1 MVVLGRKGLKYF
13 FIYQL
18 YNEEVPEYEIL
29 LSPSYSG
36 NPINEDT
43 EDSLYFDQIPVQYP
57 DYYQDLSKDAL
68 ESFYDSLDGK
78 LHTFFSRITF
88 YIAFLKVESAVL
100 PTEAPPTTSPE
111 TTTTSTTA
119 SAAPRHAMRRMT
131 KERRGMMEEPIFRL
145 DSARDPQFMYRGR
158 KKRSAPI
165 PPFVQKNRL

>member
-1 MVVLGRKGLKYF
+1 MSFKLSIFRWFHFYGIPGQNRVKIF
-13 FIYQL
+13 IIYQL

-78 LHTFFSRITF
+78 VHTFFQESRSIWLF
-88 YIAFLKVESAVL
+88 
-100 PTEAPPTTSPE
+100 
-111 TTTTSTTA
+111 
-119 SAAPRHAMRRMT
+119 
-131 KERRGMMEEPIFRL
+131 
-145 DSARDPQFMYRGR
+145 
-158 KKRSAPI
+158 
-165 PPFVQKNRL
+165 